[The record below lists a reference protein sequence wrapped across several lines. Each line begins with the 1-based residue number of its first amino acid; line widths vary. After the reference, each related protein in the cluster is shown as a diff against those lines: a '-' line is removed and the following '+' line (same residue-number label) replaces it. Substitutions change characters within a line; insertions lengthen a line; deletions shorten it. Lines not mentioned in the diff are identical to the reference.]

1 MLGENGTE
9 RNRGGKKSIK
19 ATHLV
24 ILTVN
29 GKINFIQKYVVMKKH
44 KMLVEFIAQEATED
58 WAIDALRSIN
68 FMKSI
73 GAIAEKYDFEALLK
87 AYPKDVAGYEPT
99 GKTYQ
104 LRTLEDIAELTPEQF
119 EMFIDDLRNWCD
131 VQRWLGIISQLGA
144 KIEQEPWMQWIDSGE
159 HEAKIT
165 AKIQTTN
172 KI

>member
-1 MLGENGTE
+1 
-9 RNRGGKKSIK
+9 
-19 ATHLV
+19 
-24 ILTVN
+24 
-29 GKINFIQKYVVMKKH
+29 
-44 KMLVEFIAQEATED
+44 MLVEFVAKEATED
-58 WAIDALRSIN
+58 WAIGAFRNIN
-68 FMKSI
+68 FMKAI
-73 GAIAEKYDFEALLK
+73 WAIAKKYDFESLLK

-104 LRTLEDIAELTPEQF
+104 LRTLEDIAQLSPEQF

-165 AKIQTTN
+165 MQIKTTN

>member
-58 WAIDALRSIN
+58 WAIDTLRSIN

-73 GAIAEKYDFEALLK
+73 GAIAEKYDF
-87 AYPKDVAGYEPT
+87 
-99 GKTYQ
+99 
-104 LRTLEDIAELTPEQF
+104 
-119 EMFIDDLRNWCD
+119 
-131 VQRWLGIISQLGA
+131 
-144 KIEQEPWMQWIDSGE
+144 
-159 HEAKIT
+159 
-165 AKIQTTN
+165 
-172 KI
+172 

>member
-58 WAIDALRSIN
+58 
-68 FMKSI
+68 
-73 GAIAEKYDFEALLK
+73 
-87 AYPKDVAGYEPT
+87 
-99 GKTYQ
+99 
-104 LRTLEDIAELTPEQF
+104 
-119 EMFIDDLRNWCD
+119 
-131 VQRWLGIISQLGA
+131 
-144 KIEQEPWMQWIDSGE
+144 
-159 HEAKIT
+159 
-165 AKIQTTN
+165 
-172 KI
+172 

>member
-1 MLGENGTE
+1 M
-9 RNRGGKKSIK
+9 I
-19 ATHLV
+19 HIV
-24 ILTVN
+24 H
-29 GKINFIQKYVVMKKH
+29 GKISFIPKYESMKKY
-44 KMLVEFIAQEATED
+44 KMLVEFIAQEANED
-58 WAIDALRSIN
+58 WAIDALKSFR
-68 FMKSI
+68 FMKAI
-73 GAIAEKYDFEALLK
+73 WAIAKKYDFEALLK

-119 EMFIDDLRNWCD
+119 EMFVDDLRNWCD

-144 KIEQEPWMQWIDSGE
+144 KIEQETWMQWIDSGE